1 MDILNKPITSMS
13 FADIVD
19 FCKLKVIEGVSLEYK
34 QDFPKDLAKQ
44 FVTFSNTQGG
54 LIIIGISE
62 DPKTGLPEK
71 WDGIDATTKPIDR
84 VYQIAANV
92 IPFPSFEVTTT
103 DEVGGKVFVL
113 IRVREGMAPPYVTNS
128 DPTPWVRTGNIS
140 TPIGAANRDELLQ
153 LMTKREQAQHAREAA
168 IDFTRQNFDIDIAD
182 AEKERQAMVS
192 KPGQT
197 ENIYKHPLGISDL
210 AAIFDVSVMP
220 FYPSQNLLQYGD
232 LSQMNTLLG
241 SEWQNTAFIHRNKS
255 IPGGIKAFHWQN
267 WSGVI
272 VANQIFFNG
281 HSYMAADVLQTHENR
296 RTVSAYLIAEYLH
309 KELEIAKT
317 VFVHAGYNG
326 QVSVHASLRGGK
338 GAITTPPDDRFW
350 NDSRGELRFGEYKWV
365 EDTDTASMLDK
376 GQLAEVHLK
385 LLKRIC
391 WDIGL
396 GEVANS
402 LISGFFE
409 ARGWYK

>member
-19 FCKLKVIEGVSLEYK
+19 FCKLKIIEGVSLEYK

-54 LIIIGISE
+54 LIIIGVAE

-71 WDGIDATTKPIDR
+71 WDGIDITAKPIDR
-84 VYQIAANV
+84 VYQVAANV

-103 DEVGGKVFVL
+103 DEVDGKGFVL
-113 IRVREGMAPPYVTNS
+113 IRVREGIAPPYMTNS

-140 TPIGAANRDELLQ
+140 TPISAANREELLQ
-153 LMTKREQAQHAREAA
+153 LMTKRERSQQARDMA
-168 IDFTRQNFDIDIAD
+168 IDFTRLNFDIDIAD
-182 AEKERQAMVS
+182 AEKERQSLVN

-197 ENIYKHPLGISDL
+197 ENIYKQPLGINDS

-220 FYPSQNLLQYGD
+220 FYPDRNLLEYKD
-232 LSQMNTLLG
+232 LSQMQGLLG
-241 SEWQNTAFIHRNKS
+241 NEWQDTAFIHQTKS
-255 IPGGIKAFHWQN
+255 IPGGLTAFHWQN

-272 VANQIFFNG
+272 IANQIFFNG
-281 HSYMAADVLQTHENR
+281 HSYMAADVLRTHDNQ
-296 RTVSAYLIAEYLH
+296 RTVSAYLIADYLH

-317 VFVHAGYNG
+317 VFIHAGYNG

-338 GAITTPPDDRFW
+338 GAITVPPDDRFW
-350 NDSRGELRFGEYKWV
+350 NDSRGKLRYSDYKWV
-365 EDTDTASMLDK
+365 EDTNTASMLDK
-376 GQLAEVHLK
+376 EQLAELHLK

-396 GEVANS
+396 GEVADS